1 MTKFDLGE
9 SLRLSDP
16 ELYEY
21 YLIENEI
28 NPVGSMVR
36 AVNKR
41 YEFYNNKLVNISK
54 FYNVDEI
61 KKYAILKYNNDYN
74 LDIDYF
80 INNDFILKLED
91 NDDGSEYNLIFKNE
105 NDNIEFYI
113 DYEFGSGGDCEC
125 CAGYN
130 IIIL

>member
-74 LDIDYF
+74 LDIVVQV
-80 INNDFILKLED
+80 
-91 NDDGSEYNLIFKNE
+91 
-105 NDNIEFYI
+105 
-113 DYEFGSGGDCEC
+113 
-125 CAGYN
+125 
-130 IIIL
+130 